1 MHTAMLSGDH
11 THLILVFFFLNSL
24 LAFLL
29 TFWLLSTTAH
39 ETTVSVPPIV
49 SEGDDVLFLVHN
61 LPGEIESLAWFKGLG
76 DEAEEIAT
84 YALHRGLSR
93 PGPAHSSRETIYHN
107 GSMLFEKVTLKD
119 TEFYTLRTYNRSG
132 KIISTAN
139 VYLNVYGK

>member
-1 MHTAMLSGDH
+1 M
-11 THLILVFFFLNSL
+11 
-24 LAFLL
+24 
-29 TFWLLSTTAH
+29 
-39 ETTVSVPPIV
+39 

-61 LPGEIESLAWFKGLG
+61 LPGETESLAWFKGLG

-84 YALHRGLSR
+84 YALHRGLTW

-107 GSMLFEKVTLKD
+107 GSMLFEKVNLKD